1 MTTLTGNTVFT
12 VIVTP
17 FEVAGLPLEQVSF
30 EVRTQVTTSPL
41 TSADE
46 EYVAAVSP
54 VIKVAPLYHW

>member
-17 FEVAGLPLEQVSF
+17 FEVAGLPLEQVAF

-41 TSADE
+41 TNADE
-46 EYVAAVSP
+46 E
-54 VIKVAPLYHW
+54 